1 MNFKGN
7 DMLLRVLAE
16 ALNKKEKLEEAEAI
30 YSNIPDTNKIRDRSK
45 AYTDKDDLNK
55 NHPNFKGGKKAAVSS
70 IYKTIKAVANNAD
83 AVKQL
88 RDGDF
93 IKAGFVGGN
102 EIDNVKELQK
112 YFNKKSI
119 DASNALVKYGQEVK
133 IATDAIDPAARAEA
147 FEFVTKQ
154 MEDSA
159 MESVEDFLANLQT
172 HPELGKY
179 YKNLTAGGDVS
190 NVFGQTDVLSQV
202 QTISRFARNASSGDV
217 DFTRFEPDS
226 FFVRAK
232 SHILETF
239 KNVKPLKSP
248 PGIDTPTGANASTVI
263 GGFKILQQFGKI
275 VEFST
280 QDQAKFNAYIKSLTT
295 PEKFEFMNNAAAYLS
310 FADMARSL
318 SGTVSGEALEKYLAI
333 MFNMPVGG
341 GSSGAADNLGK
352 IVGGGV
358 AYLSA
363 KMYTD
368 DSIYGVSQARGGGEG
383 IDKLIGDSG
392 RQIIYINV
400 QKKSGEQNYELLRV
414 FVTRVYKPTTDGVY
428 LVELLDDQGT
438 VVGKPEPASIADT
451 KGDSDRVKV
460 MISDKSLSP
469 TFEIPAP
476 MTVDRDKLLSTSKL
490 LDYTTNMTGDQLMK
504 DLKSVIARAQQL
516 TDSMSGYR
524 AAKTGGDKST
534 GKVKDEIV
542 SISDEYQN
550 IYTEIQRI
558 FTSASTDEDDKLDTS
573 AAEQGTVFAKGK
585 KQTFAESRQIAD
597 VIREMKEKELKKP

>member
-1 MNFKGN
+1 
-7 DMLLRVLAE
+7 MLLRVLAE
-16 ALNKKEKLEEAEAI
+16 ALKKEKLEEAEAI
-30 YSNIPDTNKIRDRSK
+30 YANIPSKNKIKDRNK
-45 AYTDKDDLNK
+45 TYTDKDDLNK
-55 NHPNFKGGKKAAVSS
+55 NHPNFKGAKSYAVRS
-70 IYKTIKAVANNAD
+70 IYNAIEDVANNAN

-93 IKAGFVGGN
+93 IKAGFDGGN
-102 EIDNVKELQK
+102 EIQYVKTLQK
-112 YFNKKSI
+112 FFNQKAIK
-119 DASNALVKYGQEVK
+119 ASDTLVKYGEEVK
-133 IATDAIDPAARAEA
+133 KATDAIDPAARAEA

-172 HPELGKY
+172 HPKLGKY
-179 YKNLTAGGDVS
+179 YQNLTAGGNVS

-202 QTISRFARNASSGDV
+202 QTISRFARDASSGDV
-217 DFTRFEPDS
+217 DFTRFETDS

-248 PGIDTPTGANASTVI
+248 PGIDEPTGANASTVI

-280 QDQAKFNAYIKSLTT
+280 QDQNKFNKYIKSLTT

-318 SGTVSGEALEKYLAI
+318 SGTVSGEALEKYLAV

-352 IVGGGV
+352 IVGGGI

-368 DSIYGVSQARGGGEG
+368 DSIYGVSQARGGDEG

-392 RQIIYINV
+392 RQLIYINV

-414 FVTRVYKPTTDGVY
+414 FVTRVYKPATGGVY
-428 LVELLDDQGT
+428 MVELLDDQGNL
-438 VVGKPEPASIADT
+438 VGKPESASIADT
-451 KGDSDRVKV
+451 KSDSDRVKV
-460 MISDKSLSP
+460 MISDKSLKP

-476 MTVDRDKLLSTSKL
+476 MTVGKDKLLSTSKL
-490 LDYTTNMTGDQLMK
+490 LDYTTNMTGNQLIK

-524 AAKTGGDKST
+524 AAKAGGDKST
-534 GKVKDEIV
+534 EKVKVEIE

-558 FTSASTDEDDKLDTS
+558 FTSASTDEEDELDTS
-573 AAEQGTVFAKGK
+573 AAEQGTVFAKDK
-585 KQTFAESRQIAD
+585 RQTFAES
-597 VIREMKEKELKKP
+597 IREMVEKELKDIDFE

>member
-1 MNFKGN
+1 MSKL
-7 DMLLRVLAE
+7 DKKYILE
-16 ALNKKEKLEEAEAI
+16 ALKRGIEREERLEEAEAI
-30 YSNIPDTNKIRDRSK
+30 YSDIPDKNKIKDRSK
-45 AYTDKDDLNK
+45 TYTNKDDLNK
-55 NHPNFKGGKKAAVSS
+55 NHPNFTGAKAYAVTN
-70 IYKTIKAVANNAD
+70 IYKAIKSVADNAD

-93 IKAGFVGGN
+93 IKAGFIGGN
-102 EIDNVKELQK
+102 EIDNVKKLQK
-112 YFNKKSI
+112 YFNQKAI

-133 IATDAIDPAARAEA
+133 IATDAIDPDARAEA

-179 YKNLTAGGDVS
+179 YQNLTAGGDVS

-202 QTISRFARNASSGDV
+202 QTISRFARDASGDV

-248 PGIDTPTGANASTVI
+248 PGVDEPTGANASTVI
-263 GGFKILQQFGKI
+263 GGFRILQQFGKI

-280 QDQAKFNAYIKSLTT
+280 EDQSKFTAYIKSLTT
-295 PEKFEFMNNAAAYLS
+295 PEKFQFMNNAAAYLS

-318 SGTVSGEALEKYLAI
+318 SGTVSGEALEKYLAV

-352 IVGGGV
+352 IVGGGI

-368 DSIYGVSQARGGGEG
+368 DSIYGVSQARGGDEG
-383 IDKLIGDSG
+383 VDKLIGDSG
-392 RQIIYINV
+392 RQLIYINV

-414 FVTRVYKPTTDGVY
+414 FVTRVYKPTTDGAY

-451 KGDSDRVKV
+451 KSGSDRVKV
-460 MISDKSLSP
+460 MISDRSLSP

-476 MTVDRDKLLSTSKL
+476 MTVDKDKLLSTSKL
-490 LDYTTNMTGDQLMK
+490 LDYTTNMTGDQLIK

-524 AAKTGGDKST
+524 AAKAGGDKST
-534 GKVKDEIV
+534 EKVKDEIV

-558 FTSASTDEDDKLDTS
+558 FTSASTDEEDKLDTS

-585 KQTFAESRQIAD
+585 KQTFAET
-597 VIREMKEKELKKP
+597 IREMIENELKDIDFE